1 MEQRIFH
8 CSRFWDKAEGIV
20 KITISFIG
28 VLGNSLVIFIAIRT
42 WKDSTECGK
51 LIKFLALADL
61 IFALIDIITAVPL
74 FWTCKW
80 VYKTFFSKTFQGII
94 NFAGLFGLSLVT
106 ITTLERYLA
115 IPKPFGR
122 SKFQLPFWLWSLL
135 AFIFS
140 VVSVIPV
147 FVVNGIGKD
156 GICLEERKQ
165 GSNG

>member
-28 VLGNSLVIFIAIRT
+28 VLGNSLFIFIAIRT
-42 WKDSTECGK
+42 WKDSTELGR

-61 IFALIDIITAVPL
+61 IFALIEIVTAVLL

-80 VYKTFFSKTFQGII
+80 VYKTFFCKTFQGII
-94 NFAGLFGLSLVT
+94 NFAGLFVLSLVT
-106 ITTLERYLA
+106 IITLERHLT

-135 AFIFS
+135 PLIFS

-156 GICLEERKQ
+156 GICLKERKQ
-165 GSNG
+165 GSN